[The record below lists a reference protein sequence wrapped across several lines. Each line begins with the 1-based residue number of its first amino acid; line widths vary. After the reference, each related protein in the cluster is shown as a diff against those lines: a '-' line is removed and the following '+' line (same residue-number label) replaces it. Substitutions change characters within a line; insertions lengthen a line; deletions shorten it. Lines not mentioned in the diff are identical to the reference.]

1 MALQWRCSYT
11 TRSYTGV
18 QIVNTFHVVARP
30 DTGVLTDAS
39 ANGVRDA
46 LHSALTT
53 KYRAIVGTIDTVESL
68 VVRQEVDPNG
78 TAIPAE
84 SVQTIGLAG
93 TRSVGDQFLAAG
105 LCCLATLDSNAA
117 VRGGKGR
124 MFMPPAYTSAAASSN
139 GTWLATNAYFTTIKT
154 FLDEL
159 LQSHHVGSAG
169 TGWSLDPIVYSRT
182 RRQRADPNYYFD
194 IVAYRQ
200 RTIQH
205 FLRSRMTAP

>member
-11 TRSYTGV
+11 TTSYTGV
-18 QIVNTFHVVARP
+18 SIVNTFHVVARP
-30 DTGVLTDAS
+30 DTGVVTDAS
-39 ANGVRDA
+39 ADAVRDG
-46 LHSALTT
+46 LHTALTT
-53 KYRAIVGTIDTVESL
+53 KYRAVVASIDTVQSL
-68 VVRQEVDPNG
+68 VVRQEVNPTSGD
-78 TAIPAE
+78 IPAE

-93 TRSVGDQFLAAG
+93 TRSASDQFLAAG

-124 MFMPPAYTSAAASSN
+124 MFMPPAYVSSAAASN
-139 GTWLATNAYFTTIKT
+139 GTWLSTNAYMTTIKT

-159 LQSHHVGSAG
+159 ISSHHIGAAG
-169 TGWSLDPIVYSRT
+169 LGWTLAPIVYSRT
-182 RRQRADPNYYFD
+182 RRARGDSNYYFD